1 MILQIAQ
8 RIGIPFAL
16 LVMAALYFLEVR
28 EGKVQDLML
37 IRPVFYMMVVLFCIN
52 AATDL
57 RDILRSRQEQEAA
70 DEKEKDSLKTILAFA
85 GLAILLVAAMPFA
98 GFLIASAVF
107 ICLVLLLFKV
117 ESKTVLFTMPVCVA
131 LALYALFEFVF
142 GVELPAGF
150 LGF

>member
-1 MILQIAQ
+1 MMLQIAQ

-28 EGKVQDLML
+28 AGKTQDLML
-37 IRPVFYMMVVLFCIN
+37 IRPVFYLMVVLFCIN

-57 RDILRSRQEQEAA
+57 RDIMRNRQAQATA
-70 DEKEKDSLKTILAFA
+70 DKEKESLKAILAFA
-85 GLAILLVAAMPFA
+85 GLAILLVAALPYA
-98 GFLIASAVF
+98 GFLIAAAVF

-117 ESKTVLFTMPVCVA
+117 ENKTVLFMMPVCVA

>member
-1 MILQIAQ
+1 MIPQIAQ

-37 IRPVFYMMVVLFCIN
+37 IRPVFYLMAVLFCIN

-57 RDILRSRQEQEAA
+57 RDIMRSRQEQATAA
-70 DEKEKDSLKTILAFA
+70 KEKDSLRAIFSFA
-85 GLAILLVAAMPFA
+85 GLAILLVAALPYA
-98 GFLIASAVF
+98 GFLISATVF

-117 ESKTVLFTMPVCVA
+117 ENKTVLFTMPVCVA
-131 LALYALFEFVF
+131 LALYALFKFVF

>member
-8 RIGIPFAL
+8 RIGIPFVL
-16 LVMAALYFLEVR
+16 LVMAALYFFEVR

-57 RDILRSRQEQEAA
+57 RDIMRNKQEQAGVK
-70 DEKEKDSLKTILAFA
+70 KEKDSLKAIAAFA
-85 GLAILLVAAMPFA
+85 GLAILLVAALPYA

-117 ESKTVLFTMPVCVA
+117 DNKAVLFTMPVCVA
-131 LALYALFEFVF
+131 FALYALFEYVF